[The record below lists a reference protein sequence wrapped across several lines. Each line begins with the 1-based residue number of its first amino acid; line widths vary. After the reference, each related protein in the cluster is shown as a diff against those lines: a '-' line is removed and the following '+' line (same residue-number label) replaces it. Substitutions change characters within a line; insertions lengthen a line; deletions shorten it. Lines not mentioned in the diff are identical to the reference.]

1 MNDKDIIKTQ
11 EAIIRLQEQVIY
23 ELLYDFGKA
32 KKRISKYDM
41 RINKEVSLCGN

>member
-23 ELLYDFGKA
+23 ELLYDFVKA
-32 KKRISKYDM
+32 SDSELKHV
-41 RINKEVSLCGN
+41 IN